1 MKLLKTVKIL
11 FKALENDA
19 HYIQGKTAKINKNI
33 SKSCLN

>member
-19 HYIQGKTAKINKNI
+19 HSIQGKTAKKIKTFQ
-33 SKSCLN
+33 KVA